1 MALNYAEKYASQVDE
16 RFTTESLSEGAINN
30 DYDFVGVET
39 VKVYSVPVVAMSDYK
54 TSGTNRYGDPSELEN
69 SVQEMTL
76 TQDRSFTFTID
87 RKSRD
92 DTQMAMEA
100 GKALR
105 RQIDEVVI
113 PEIDTYRFSKI
124 CAGAAGVIEKEVTK
138 GNAYESFLDVQE
150 VLDEFE
156 APAAGR
162 ICYCASSFHKKIKLD
177 EAFTKKGDM
186 ATQIAIKGLIG
197 DIDGV
202 PVVKVPKK
210 RLPDGVEFF
219 ITNPSA
225 TTAPKKLEDY
235 VIHDNPPGISGWLVE
250 GRVRYDAFV
259 SDSKAK
265 AIGVCKAPTV

>member
-1 MALNYAEKYASQVDE
+1 MGVNYAEKYASQVDE

-39 VKVYSVPVVAMSDYK
+39 VKVYSVPVVAMNDYN
-54 TSGTNRYGDPSELEN
+54 TTGTNRYGTPSELEN

-113 PEIDTYRFSKI
+113 PEIDTYRFGKI

-138 GNAYESFLDVQE
+138 ENAYESFLDVQE

-162 ICYCASSFHKKIKLD
+162 ICYCASSFYKKIKLD
-177 EAFTKKGDM
+177 ESFTKKGDM
-186 ATQIAIKGLIG
+186 ATQIAIKGVVG
-197 DIDGV
+197 DVDGV

-210 RLPDGVEFF
+210 RLPNGVEFF
-219 ITNPSA
+219 ITNPAA